1 MFVLVLLLPAL
12 VFASGFLFFKRSGY
26 EEILE
31 EIEKARIVYLGEA
44 HTHKELHRFQLK
56 VVEDLVNRG
65 HEVILLMEAFQQ
77 PFQDAIDD
85 YLNCESDEE
94 EFLERTEYR
103 KRWRFDPELYAPLW
117 RFSKERNIR
126 LFALNVP
133 NELKEEV
140 KEKGLEWVISRYL
153 PPEIAPLSEKH
164 REFLEWAMKQHKDV
178 DRKKF
183 IDVQLMW
190 DSGMAYR
197 IAKLAAGNPKAK
209 LIVIVGRGHVWR
221 GYGIPERV
229 NHLLGE
235 VPQAVLYVSD
245 DEIYF
250 LFSKDFSRDTSS
262 ANSST
267 EPN

>member
-1 MFVLVLLLPAL
+1 MFVLMLLLPL
-12 VFASGFLFFKRSGY
+12 LTFGSSFVFFKRSGY

-44 HTHKELHRFQLK
+44 HTHEEFHRFQLR
-56 VVEDLVNRG
+56 VLRDLADRG
-65 HEVILLMEAFQQ
+65 YRLILLMEAFQQ
-77 PFQDAIDD
+77 PFQDVIDA
-85 YLNCESDEE
+85 YVNCEISEE
-94 EFLERTEYR
+94 EFLEGTEYR

-117 RFSKERNIR
+117 RFSKERNIP

-133 NELKEEV
+133 TELKEEV

-153 PPEIAPLSEKH
+153 PPEIVPLNEKH
-164 REFLEWAMKQHKDV
+164 REFLEWVMKQHRDI
-178 DRKKF
+178 DEKKF

-190 DSGMAYR
+190 DNGMAYR
-197 IAKLAAGNPKAK
+197 IAKLAAGNPEAK

-221 GYGIPERV
+221 GHGIPERV
-229 NHLLGE
+229 NYLLGE

-250 LFSKDFSRDTSS
+250 LFSKDFSRETSS
-262 ANSST
+262 TNSST